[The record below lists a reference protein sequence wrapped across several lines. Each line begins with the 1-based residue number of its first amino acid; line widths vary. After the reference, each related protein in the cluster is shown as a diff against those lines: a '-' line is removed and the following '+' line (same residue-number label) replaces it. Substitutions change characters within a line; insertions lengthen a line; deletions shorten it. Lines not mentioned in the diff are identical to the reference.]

1 MGAIPFNSTQ
11 SNSVQSDPARHAGA
25 EAHQFVVNLAWPF
38 ILLSCPQNRGV
49 GMCRGPHSWNNSP
62 PNILG
67 LDLGRGG

>member
-38 ILLSCPQNRGV
+38 ILLSCPQNRG
-49 GMCRGPHSWNNSP
+49 
-62 PNILG
+62 
-67 LDLGRGG
+67 GGYVPRPAQLE